1 MNIKIYHIIH
11 IDKLPCILN
20 SGGLLSDAQVLA
32 QNLGG
37 TTIGM
42 SGIKQRRFTELTFTT
57 YPDLYVGECVP
68 FYFCPRSVMLYMIHM
83 GNMELDYQGGQDNII
98 HLEFDLMNVI
108 NWANNNTQR
117 WVFTRSNAGS
127 YYFEDTND
135 INNLSKLDWYTI
147 NSDYWSH
154 SIDTKQAEFL
164 CENFVD
170 FSLVEKIVSNN
181 KLMDTQIK
189 NILQQTIYN
198 PIIEINKSWYY

>member
-1 MNIKIYHIIH
+1 MNIKIYHIVH
-11 IDKLPCILN
+11 IDKLPYILN

-32 QNLGG
+32 QHLGG

-42 SGIKQRRFTELTFTT
+42 SSIKQRRLAELTFTT

-83 GNMELDYQGGQDNII
+83 GNIELGYQGGQDNII

-108 NWANNNTQR
+108 NWANSNNQR
-117 WVFTRSNAGS
+117 WVFTNSNAGS

-135 INNLSKLDWYTI
+135 INNLPKLDWDTI
-147 NSDYWSH
+147 NSNYWRR

-164 CENFVD
+164 CEDFVD
-170 FSLVEKIVSNN
+170 FSLIERIVSNN
-181 KLMDTQIK
+181 ELIDTQIK
-189 NILQQTIYN
+189 NILQQTSYN
-198 PIIEINKSWYY
+198 PIIEIKKSWYY